1 MESVCTVKR
10 TEGSN
15 PSLSANHFGFDQLNQ
30 GIALQ
35 CLRIPILVPA
45 LVPKIAFANRYF
57 SSKIFQKASTT
68 YFQNTQHPPPGV
80 PPHSPLGLLLPC
92 ITNLDERIVGFEKI
106 FFKIRVGFYKEASY
120 HIDQCSRLNG

>member
-68 YFQNTQHPPPGV
+68 YFQNTQPLPPGGTPPPLA
-80 PPHSPLGLLLPC
+80 LGTPTTHVL
-92 ITNLDERIVGFEKI
+92 IIWTSD
-106 FFKIRVGFYKEASY
+106 
-120 HIDQCSRLNG
+120 